1 MEDGTAHEGAARPP
15 HVGVR
20 GGERRGQIVPRTRR
34 SRLSRMAVAA
44 ATCVAMT
51 FSNVGVSPAQDAQTT
66 AADLAHAADFRV
78 RVSAAL
84 LLGKTRPEGARVM
97 LEHALDDP
105 HAAVRTAAAAAL
117 ASLGDAAAVAALDHH
132 ARSESSG
139 AARAQ
144 MRTTIATLSHSGG
157 DAVAAPPPAHARY
170 AVAIGHMKNLT
181 GVRDNELSAVLRDAA
196 RMQAHSLPGA
206 LVYDEGE
213 PGPGQANAKMP
224 VLLLEGQLTRLAQAE
239 ASGAMRI
246 EARVEFSVRRV
257 PQQTLKG
264 TLSGGAT
271 AVESIRTLSGQ
282 RLIELQNQTVGSA
295 VESALRGA
303 DSGLALAAK

>member
-1 MEDGTAHEGAARPP
+1 METVRMAR
-15 HVGVR
+15 GR
-20 GGERRGQIVPRTRR
+20 ARRATLAR
-34 SRLSRMAVAA
+34 RLSRTALAA
-44 ATCVAMT
+44 SVCVAMT
-51 FSNVGVSPAQDAQTT
+51 FANVGVSPAQDVQST

-84 LLGKTRPEGARVM
+84 LLGKLRPEGARVM

-117 ASLGDAAAVAALDHH
+117 ASLGDPAAVSALEKHS
-132 ARSESSG
+132 RSDTSG
-139 AARAQ
+139 SARAQ
-144 MRTTIATLSHSGG
+144 MRTSITVLTRG
-157 DAVAAPPPAHARY
+157 DDAPPARPAGRARY
-170 AVAIGHMKNLT
+170 AVAIGQMRNLT
-181 GVRDNELSAVLRDAA
+181 GVRNGELQEVLRDAA

-206 LVYDEGE
+206 LVYDEGDPE
-213 PGPGQANAKMP
+213 TTRAGTKMP
-224 VLLLEGQLTRLAQAE
+224 VLLLEGQLTRLAQAQS
-239 ASGAMRI
+239 SGAMRI

-295 VESALRGA
+295 VESAMRGA
-303 DSGLALAAK
+303 DSGLSLAAK

>member
-1 MEDGTAHEGAARPP
+1 MEVGRVGAHAKL
-15 HVGVR
+15 
-20 GGERRGQIVPRTRR
+20 RRF
-34 SRLSRMAVAA
+34 SRFAA
-44 ATCVAMT
+44 AALACFAMT
-51 FSNVGVSPAQDAQTT
+51 FTNVSSSPAQDAQT
-66 AADLAHAADFRV
+66 AGADLAHASDFRV

-97 LEHALDDP
+97 LEHALDDG

-117 ASLGDAAAVAALDHH
+117 ASVGDPAAVPALERH

-139 AARAQ
+139 AAHAQMEASIAALSHPGGDSPPPPPVRAQ
-144 MRTTIATLSHSGG
+144 Y
-157 DAVAAPPPAHARY
+157 V
-170 AVAIGHMKNLT
+170 VAIGQMKNMT
-181 GVRDNELSAVLRDAA
+181 GVRGGELSNVLRDAA
-196 RMQAHSLPGA
+196 RMQAHSLSGAVVCDEGDPGA
-206 LVYDEGE
+206 TRA
-213 PGPGQANAKMP
+213 ANKMP
-224 VLLLEGQLTRLAQAE
+224 VLLLEGQITRLAQAQ
-239 ASGAMRI
+239 SSDAMRI

-271 AVESIRTLSGQ
+271 SVESVRTLSAQ

>member
-1 MEDGTAHEGAARPP
+1 MEVRLAGARRAGLRKRL
-15 HVGVR
+15 VR
-20 GGERRGQIVPRTRR
+20 
-34 SRLSRMAVAA
+34 MAAVAA
-44 ATCVAMT
+44 TCAGMT
-51 FSNVGVSPAQDAQTT
+51 FSNVGVSPAQDSQSAG
-66 AADLAHAADFRV
+66 ADLAHAGDFRV

-84 LLGKTRPEGARVM
+84 LLGRTRPEGARTM

-117 ASLGDAAAVAALDHH
+117 ASLGDPAAVPALERH
-132 ARSESSG
+132 ARGESSG

-144 MRTTIATLSHSGG
+144 IHTSIATLSHSG
-157 DAVAAPPPAHARY
+157 DPVAPPPAHARY
-170 AVAIGHMKNLT
+170 AVAIGEMRNLT
-181 GVRDNELSAVLRDAA
+181 GVRGGELSNVLRDAA

-206 LVYDEGE
+206 LVYDDGD
-213 PGPGQANAKMP
+213 PGPVRAASKMP
-224 VLLLEGQLTRLAQAE
+224 VLLLEGQITRLAQAQTN
-239 ASGAMRI
+239 GALRI
-246 EARVEFSVRRV
+246 EARVEFSVKRV

-271 AVESIRTLSGQ
+271 AVESMRTRSDQ

-295 VESALRGA
+295 VESAMRGA

>member
-1 MEDGTAHEGAARPP
+1 
-15 HVGVR
+15 
-20 GGERRGQIVPRTRR
+20 
-34 SRLSRMAVAA
+34 
-44 ATCVAMT
+44 
-51 FSNVGVSPAQDAQTT
+51 
-66 AADLAHAADFRV
+66 
-78 RVSAAL
+78 
-84 LLGKTRPEGARVM
+84 
-97 LEHALDDP
+97 
-105 HAAVRTAAAAAL
+105 VRTAAAAAL
-117 ASLGDAAAVAALDHH
+117 ASLGDPSAVASLDRH
-132 ARSESSG
+132 AREESSG

-144 MRTTIATLSHSGG
+144 MRTSITTLSRSGA
-157 DAVAAPPPAHARY
+157 DPVAAPPPGHARY
-170 AVAIGHMKNLT
+170 AVAIGQMRNLT
-181 GVRDNELSAVLRDAA
+181 GVREGELSAVLRDAA

-206 LVYDEGE
+206 LVYDDGD
-213 PGPGQANAKMP
+213 PGAVHANSKMP

-239 ASGAMRI
+239 SSGAMRI

-271 AVESIRTLSGQ
+271 AVESVRTLSGQ

>member
-1 MEDGTAHEGAARPP
+1 MDDGMAR
-15 HVGVR
+15 GRVR
-20 GGERRGQIVPRTRR
+20 RNAG
-34 SRLSRMAVAA
+34 SRLLRRLARAAVAA
-44 ATCVAMT
+44 ATFVTMT
-51 FSNVGVSPAQDAQTT
+51 LSNAGVSPAQDAQST

-84 LLGKTRPEGARVM
+84 LLGKTRPEGARQM

-105 HAAVRTAAAAAL
+105 HAAVRMAAAAAL
-117 ASLGDAAAVAALDHH
+117 ASLGDPAAVGALDRH
-132 ARSESSG
+132 ARGESSG

-144 MRTTIATLSHSGG
+144 MRTSIASLSRSG

-170 AVAIGHMKNLT
+170 AVAIGQMRNLT
-181 GVRDNELSAVLRDAA
+181 GVRDGELAAVLRDAA
-196 RMQAHSLPGA
+196 RMQAHSLSGA
-206 LVYDEGE
+206 LVYDAGD
-213 PGPGQANAKMP
+213 PGPAHAASKMP
-224 VLLLEGQLTRLAQAE
+224 VLLLEGQLTRLAQAQS
-239 ASGAMRI
+239 SGAMRI

>member
-1 MEDGTAHEGAARPP
+1 MEVGRAGARAKAKLR
-15 HVGVR
+15 
-20 GGERRGQIVPRTRR
+20 
-34 SRLSRMAVAA
+34 RLSRLAVAA
-44 ATCVAMT
+44 VACLAMT
-51 FSNVGVSPAQDAQTT
+51 LTHVSSSPAQDAQS
-66 AADLAHAADFRV
+66 AGADLAHASDFRV

-97 LEHALDDP
+97 LEHALDDG

-117 ASLGDAAAVAALDHH
+117 ASVGDPAAVPALERH

-139 AARAQ
+139 AAHAQ
-144 MRTTIATLSHSGG
+144 MEASIAALSRSGG
-157 DAVAAPPPAHARY
+157 DAPPPPPVRAQY
-170 AVAIGHMKNLT
+170 VVAIGQMKNMT
-181 GVRDNELSAVLRDAA
+181 GVRGGELSNVLRDAA
-196 RMQAHSLPGA
+196 RMQAHSLSGA
-206 LVYDEGE
+206 VVYDEGD
-213 PGPGQANAKMP
+213 PGATRAANKMP
-224 VLLLEGQLTRLAQAE
+224 VLLLEGQITRLAQAQ
-239 ASGAMRI
+239 SSDAMRI

-271 AVESIRTLSGQ
+271 SVESVRTLSAQ
-282 RLIELQNQTVGSA
+282 RLVELQNQTVGSA

>member
-1 MEDGTAHEGAARPP
+1 MVEGTGSLARARRK
-15 HVGVR
+15 VR
-20 GGERRGQIVPRTRR
+20 AGRLTRF
-34 SRLSRMAVAA
+34 AVAA
-44 ATCVAMT
+44 IACAAMT
-51 FSNVGVSPAQDAQTT
+51 FANARVSPAQDAQS
-66 AADLAHAADFRV
+66 AGADLAHAADFRV

-117 ASLGDAAAVAALDHH
+117 ASLGEATAVPALERH
-132 ARSESSG
+132 AQSESSG

-144 MRTTIATLSHSGG
+144 MRTSIAALSHSG
-157 DAVAAPPPAHARY
+157 DTAPPPTGRARY
-170 AVAIGHMKNLT
+170 AVAIGQMRNLT
-181 GVRDNELSAVLRDAA
+181 GVRDGELQAVLRDAA

-206 LVYDEGE
+206 VVYDEGD
-213 PGPGQANAKMP
+213 PATARAGAKMP
-224 VLLLEGQLTRLAQAE
+224 VLLLEGQLTRLAQAQS
-239 ASGAMRI
+239 SGAMRI
-246 EARVEFSVRRV
+246 EAHVEFSVRRV

-271 AVESIRTLSGQ
+271 AVESLRTLSGQ
-282 RLIELQNQTVGSA
+282 RLVELQNQTVGSA
-295 VESALRGA
+295 VESAMRGA

>member
-1 MEDGTAHEGAARPP
+1 MEVTTARARV
-15 HVGVR
+15 VGRPGVVHT
-20 GGERRGQIVPRTRR
+20 GIK
-34 SRLSRMAVAA
+34 RLSRFAVAA
-44 ATCVAMT
+44 MASLAMT
-51 FSNVGVSPAQDAQTT
+51 FANVSVSPAQDAQS
-66 AADLAHAADFRV
+66 AGADLAHASDFRV

-97 LEHALDDP
+97 LEHALDDG

-117 ASLGDAAAVAALDHH
+117 ASVGDPAAVPALERH

-139 AARAQ
+139 AAHAQ
-144 MRTTIATLSHSGG
+144 MEASIAALSHTGG
-157 DAVAAPPPAHARY
+157 DAPPPPPARPQY
-170 AVAIGHMKNLT
+170 VVTIGQMKNLT
-181 GVRDNELSAVLRDAA
+181 GVRPTELSNVLRDAT

-206 LVYDEGE
+206 VVYDEGD
-213 PGPGQANAKMP
+213 PGTVRAASKIP
-224 VLLLEGQLTRLAQAE
+224 VLLLEGQITRLALAQ
-239 ASGAMRI
+239 SNDAMRI

-271 AVESIRTLSGQ
+271 SVESVRTISAE
-282 RLIELQNQTVGSA
+282 RLVELQNQTVGSA

>member
-1 MEDGTAHEGAARPP
+1 MYSGTRALAP
-15 HVGVR
+15 R
-20 GGERRGQIVPRTRR
+20 GGCTRPMRTRR
-34 SRLSRMAVAA
+34 LSRIVAAA
-44 ATCVAMT
+44 ATCLAMT
-51 FSNVGVSPAQDAQTT
+51 FSNVSLSPAQDAQSI

-84 LLGKTRPEGARVM
+84 LLGKMRPDGARVM

-117 ASLGDAAAVAALDHH
+117 TSLGDAAAVPALERH
-132 ARSESSG
+132 ARGESSG

-144 MRTTIATLSHSGG
+144 MRTSIATLSG
-157 DAVAAPPPAHARY
+157 AAEPAAAPAPAHARY
-170 AVAIGHMKNLT
+170 AVAIGQMRNLT
-181 GVRDNELSAVLRDAA
+181 GVREGELSAVLRDAA
-196 RMQAHSLPGA
+196 RLQAHSLPGA
-206 LVYDEGE
+206 LVYDEGD
-213 PGPGQANAKMP
+213 PGPGHAASKMP
-224 VLLLEGQLTRLAQAE
+224 VLLLEGQLTRLAQAQS
-239 ASGAMRI
+239 SGALRI

>member
-1 MEDGTAHEGAARPP
+1 MDGTAHEGAAKPP
-15 HVGVR
+15 HVRVLGR
-20 GGERRGQIVPRTRR
+20 KRRARILPRI
-34 SRLSRMAVAA
+34 SRVAVAA
-44 ATCVAMT
+44 ATCVVLT

-117 ASLGDAAAVAALDHH
+117 ASLGDAAAVPALDRH
-132 ARSESSG
+132 ARGESSG

-144 MRTTIATLSHSGG
+144 MRTTIATLTGSGA
-157 DAVAAPPPAHARY
+157 DQAPAATPAHARY

-181 GVRDNELSAVLRDAA
+181 GVRESELSAVLRDAA

-213 PGPGQANAKMP
+213 PVPGVTGKMP
-224 VLLLEGQLTRLAQAE
+224 VLLLEGQLTRLAQAQ

-271 AVESIRTLSGQ
+271 AVESVRTLSGQ